1 MISLPFC
8 LYKFYFKTTRFKKKI
23 FILFLFLQI
32 IFQGHLNSQNLPEP
46 KPKKVLSRILFIFD
60 ASQSMQGNWEK
71 NRKFDIA
78 REILIDMIDSLET
91 MDQIQLALRVYGHQS
106 PVPPQDCSDSK
117 LEVPFGPGT
126 ASRIRQKLRY
136 IEARGTTPLAKS
148 LEMSIKD
155 FPPCEDCRNI
165 IILITDGVEACDGD
179 PCRVSQDLQAKG
191 ITLKPFIIGIGIDE
205 NFKESFDCI
214 GNFYNAPKE
223 EKFKEIL
230 GVVISQA
237 LNATTAQVNLLDSNG
252 KPTETNVNMTFYN
265 KVSGKVMHNY
275 LHTINNRGN
284 PDTIILDPLVTY
296 RMTIQTTPPVKVDS
310 FKITPGKHNII
321 AADTPQGYLTLK
333 TEGGMQYRDLICI
346 IRETGKLNTLTYHQM
361 YKTEKYIIGKYD
373 LEIPILPRIYLNN
386 IEIKQSSTTAI
397 QVPQPGL
404 VTFVMSA
411 PGFGSLYV
419 REQGKDLRWIY
430 NLNKDVR
437 SEIVVLQPGSY
448 TAVFR
453 PGGAKS
459 TLYSVSKNFDVT
471 PGGSKAIELY

>member
-1 MISLPFC
+1 
-8 LYKFYFKTTRFKKKI
+8 
-23 FILFLFLQI
+23 
-32 IFQGHLNSQNLPEP
+32 
-46 KPKKVLSRILFIFD
+46 
-60 ASQSMQGNWEK
+60 
-71 NRKFDIA
+71 
-78 REILIDMIDSLET
+78 
-91 MDQIQLALRVYGHQS
+91 
-106 PVPPQDCSDSK
+106 
-117 LEVPFGPGT
+117 
-126 ASRIRQKLRY
+126 
-136 IEARGTTPLAKS
+136 
-148 LEMSIKD
+148 
-155 FPPCEDCRNI
+155 
-165 IILITDGVEACDGD
+165 
-179 PCRVSQDLQAKG
+179 
-191 ITLKPFIIGIGIDE
+191 
-205 NFKESFDCI
+205 
-214 GNFYNAPKE
+214 
-223 EKFKEIL
+223 
-230 GVVISQA
+230 
-237 LNATTAQVNLLDSNG
+237 
-252 KPTETNVNMTFYN
+252 MTFYN

-321 AADTPQGYLTLK
+321 ATDTPQGYLTLK

-346 IRETGKLNTLTYHQM
+346 VRETGKLNTLTYHQM

-448 TAVFR
+448 TAIFR